1 MCLAVPARVL
11 ELRDNQMALVDLSG
25 TRREISL
32 MVLDGDVAP
41 GDYVLIH
48 VGYAIEVIDEEEALR
63 TLQVFEEFAALDN
76 EEREDVTGDPAA
88 IV

>member
-1 MCLAVPARVL
+1 MCLAVPAKVL

-32 MVLDGDVAP
+32 MVLDGEVSP
-41 GDYVLIH
+41 GEYVLIH
-48 VGYAIEVIDEEEALR
+48 VGYAIEVIDEEEAQR
-63 TLQVFEEFAALDN
+63 TLQLFEEFSALEATPD
-76 EEREDVTGDPAA
+76 EDAES